1 MSSIDAVVF
10 DIGNVLIEWDRDR
23 LYGRLIPDETERREF
38 FENVMTM
45 EVNLALD
52 AGAPFGPTLATL
64 AEEHPHLATEIV
76 AFEHCWSETLGPQ
89 DDAMISLVREL
100 LANGVGVFALTNFS
114 HETWPI
120 AVARCPWLGELDGI
134 VVSGQEGV
142 IKPDREIYNILLSRY
157 RLDPARTWLRRRQR
171 HQRRRGS
178 CGRHERGLVHRR
190 ADHPSCPHGSRSARP
205 VSSVAAW
212 EPENFLSDV
221 VACHLL
227 ADGRNAL

>member
-157 RLDPARTWLRRRQR
+157 RLDPARTWYADDSATNVAGAAAVGMNAVLYTDAQTT
-171 HQRRRGS
+171 
-178 CGRHERGLVHRR
+178 R
-190 ADHPSCPHGSRSARP
+190 AALTALDLLGPSAQ
-205 VSSVAAW
+205 
-212 EPENFLSDV
+212 
-221 VACHLL
+221 
-227 ADGRNAL
+227 